1 MQPLPTLEPGKYFHI
16 FNRGNNRENLF
27 LEERN
32 YSYFLELF
40 FRHAGVVSDL
50 YVYCLM
56 KNHFHLLVRIR
67 TPEDQHKAWELRQG
81 LGNVP
86 RDFKTKDPIQ
96 QYSNWFNSYAKS
108 INKAYDRTGSLFQER
123 FGRRE
128 VEGRMTLQCVVQ
140 YIHLNPQKHR
150 FVKDFRTYQHSSYGE
165 MVSDGPTLL
174 KRDEVLAW
182 FGGRSKFDKAHA
194 LVAGDGMIHTI
205 EGDEPEE
212 LERET

>member
-16 FNRGNNRENLF
+16 YNRGNNRENLF

-32 YSYFLELF
+32 YSYFLELY

-67 TPEDQHKAWELRQG
+67 TEEEQREALELRRG
-81 LGNVP
+81 LQ
-86 RDFKTKDPIQ
+86 DFPKAFKWKDPSR

-128 VEGRMTLQCVVQ
+128 VDGRKTLQFVVQ

-150 FVKDFRTYQHSSYGE
+150 FVTDFRTYRHSSYRE
-165 MVSDGPTLL
+165 MVSDVPTLL
-174 KRDEVLAW
+174 KRDEVIRW
-182 FGGRSKFDKAHA
+182 FGGRTEFDKAHA
-194 LVAGDGMIHTI
+194 LVAGDGMVHNF

-212 LERET
+212 REGET